1 MSQQTRQTFDRLYGD
16 AVAPENLPWNHSTP
30 SEFLEQVV
38 AERPA
43 GGRALDLG
51 CGSGVDSVF
60 LAQLGW
66 QVTCLDFMR
75 QAVEMTVNRAA
86 AAGVTVDAQ
95 VADITTWRGDGTF
108 ALIVDAGCLHA
119 LEMGDRPA
127 YRRKLLEWLAIG
139 GHYVLRHFERRPL
152 YTWRSMGPKRVSRRR
167 IKKLFA
173 PELVERDFRRD
184 VLTSAR
190 QPNGPR
196 YTHTTYWFEDKRDG
210 AAT

>member
-16 AVAPENLPWNHSTP
+16 AAAPENLPWTHSTP

-60 LAQLGW
+60 LAQQGW

-139 GHYVLRHFERRPL
+139 GHMCCATLNDGLCILGARWGQSVCRAGGS
-152 YTWRSMGPKRVSRRR
+152 RSYLPPNLWS
-167 IKKLFA
+167 
-173 PELVERDFRRD
+173 E
-184 VLTSAR
+184 TSA
-190 QPNGPR
+190 
-196 YTHTTYWFEDKRDG
+196 
-210 AAT
+210 AMC